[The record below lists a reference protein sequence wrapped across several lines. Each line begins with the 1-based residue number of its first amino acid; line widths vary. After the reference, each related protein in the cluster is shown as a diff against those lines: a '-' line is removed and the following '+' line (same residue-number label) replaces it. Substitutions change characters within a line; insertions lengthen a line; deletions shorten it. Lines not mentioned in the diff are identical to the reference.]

1 MKVKICG
8 ITNLED
14 ARAAAAAG
22 ADFLGFVFY
31 PRSPRYVTPEV
42 AGQIVA
48 ALQAEGLTVA
58 AVGVFV
64 DAPPAEIEHTMQR
77 AALDL
82 AQLHGDEPAAQV
94 RALNGRAFKA
104 LRPRPGDDEA
114 EVSLYL
120 SVAPEMPWAP
130 QLLVDAY
137 RPGAY
142 GGTGQTG
149 DWRLAY
155 ALAQRC
161 ERLLLAGGLNPDNV
175 AQAVVQVRPWGV
187 DVSSGVEA
195 SPGRKD
201 HGRVR
206 AFIAAAR
213 AAERMYREGHWQET

>member
-14 ARAAAAAG
+14 ARVAVAAG
-22 ADFLGFVFY
+22 ADFLGFIFY
-31 PRSPRYVTPEV
+31 PRSPRYVTSEL
-42 AGQIVA
+42 AGQIIA
-48 ALQAEGLTVA
+48 ALRAEGLA
-58 AVGVFV
+58 AVTVGVFV
-64 DAPPAEIEHTMQR
+64 DAPLAEIERTMQM
-77 AALDL
+77 AGLDL

-94 RALNGRAFKA
+94 QALSGRAFKA
-104 LRPRPGDDEA
+104 LRLRPGDEIEA
-114 EVSLYL
+114 DALSYL
-120 SVAPEMPWAP
+120 SVAPDAAWVP

-137 RPGAY
+137 HPGAY

-149 DWRLAY
+149 DWRLAHV
-155 ALAQRC
+155 LARRC
-161 ERLLLAGGLNPDNV
+161 ERLLLAGGLTPDNV
-175 AQAVVQVRPWGV
+175 AQAIAEVRPWGV

-213 AAERMYREGHWQET
+213 AAGGCTGGEH